1 MDDKRRRSIAFEK
14 LAKRILKYPEN
25 SDDVKVLVT
34 ELQEHMEISED
45 VGISVR
51 QVAQQAMNENS
62 QKIFEV
68 F

>member
-1 MDDKRRRSIAFEK
+1 MGCDGRQAKASIAFEK

-51 QVAQQAMNENS
+51 QVASKQ
-62 QKIFEV
+62 
-68 F
+68 